1 MAGPFDRL
9 RDRAGR
15 VVLRVELVGW
25 AELVES
31 AAQGE
36 IRVEDHPETGPDPL
50 SLNRANDP

>member
-1 MAGPFDRL
+1 
-9 RDRAGR
+9 